1 MTTQPFAVKQQQ
13 CNVMGLIL
21 SWVVYLAGLV
31 VLGYERHWVGGLIWL
46 VLVPCIRWTL
56 FRYFP
61 SISRFLGYGRVDDK
75 LPAKVS
81 PAHVVVTFYSFFSCP
96 FCPIVWQRL
105 EALQKEM
112 DFTLEKI
119 DVTLKPQ
126 ILVSKGI
133 SAVPVVEVGKD
144 RLTGNATSEQLA
156 ALIESGR
163 GLELELARTSEP
175 LGVA

>member
-1 MTTQPFAVKQQQ
+1 MTTPLITAKKQQ

-21 SWVVYLAGLV
+21 SWVAYLAALGYM
-31 VLGYERHWVGGLIWL
+31 GYERHWVGGLVWL
-46 VLVPCIRWTL
+46 VVVPCVRWAL

-75 LPAKVS
+75 LPVRVNRARV
-81 PAHVVVTFYSFFSCP
+81 AVTFYSFFSCP
-96 FCPIVWQRL
+96 FCPIVWQRV

-119 DVTLKPQ
+119 DVTFKPQ

-133 SAVPVVEVGKD
+133 SAVPVVEVGND
-144 RLTGNATSEQLA
+144 RLVGNATTEQLDG
-156 ALIESGR
+156 LIEL
-163 GLELELARTSEP
+163 GLGLARKSDPMSEP
-175 LGVA
+175 LRVA

>member
-1 MTTQPFAVKQQQ
+1 MSTQPIAVKQQQ

-21 SWVVYLAGLV
+21 SWVGYLAGLV
-31 VLGYERHWVGGLIWL
+31 VFGYERHWVAGLVWL
-46 VLVPCIRWTL
+46 LLVPCVRWIL

-75 LPAKVS
+75 LPATVTQ
-81 PAHVVVTFYSFFSCP
+81 AHVVVTFYGFFSCP

-119 DVTLKPQ
+119 DVTFKPQ
-126 ILVSKGI
+126 ILISKHI
-133 SAVPVVEVGKD
+133 AAVPVVEVGKD
-144 RLTGNATSEQLA
+144 RVVGNATTEQLA
-156 ALIESGR
+156 ALIGF
-163 GLELELARTSEP
+163 GLTRTAPEP
-175 LGVA
+175 FRVA

>member
-1 MTTQPFAVKQQQ
+1 VTTRFIAVKQQQ
-13 CNVMGLIL
+13 CNVMGLIF
-21 SWVVYLAGLV
+21 SWAVYLGGLA
-31 VLGYERHWVGGLIWL
+31 VLGYERHWVGGLLWL
-46 VLVPCIRWTL
+46 VLVPCIRWAL
-56 FRYFP
+56 FHYFP

-81 PAHVVVTFYSFFSCP
+81 RAHVLVTFYSFFSCP

-105 EALQKEM
+105 GALQKEM

-119 DVTLKPQ
+119 DVTFKPH

-144 RLTGNATSEQLA
+144 RLTGNATTEQLA
-156 ALIESGR
+156 ALI
-163 GLELELARTSEP
+163 GLGLAGTSEP
-175 LGVA
+175 VKVA